1 MLSMT
6 VLCVSAD
13 ASFGCSEALVGI
25 IASHIFHFLS
35 VLMLHQITLLVSPAT
50 VQSED
55 PLMAWL
61 AAGLHIISPA
71 GIFLSAPYAE
81 SVFSFLNFAGCLA
94 YVKSVVSQAESKHAM
109 ANAAVSLSGII
120 FGLATTLRGN
130 GLLSGLTL
138 IYDAVTCLSSILH
151 GVETNSHLTR
161 LLAVCIA
168 GTLMACIAIIPQYVA
183 YDEYCRSG
191 GGLEVARP
199 WCSYWIPS
207 IYAWVQEEYW

>member
-1 MLSMT
+1 MLNMT

-13 ASFGCSEALVGI
+13 ANFGCSEAGVGI

-50 VQSED
+50 FQSEV

-81 SVFSFLNFAGCLA
+81 SAFSFLNFAGCLA
-94 YVKSVVSQAESKHAM
+94 YVKSVVNQAESKHAM
-109 ANAAVSLSGII
+109 ANAAVSLSGIV

-138 IYDAVTCLSSILH
+138 IYDAVTCLSSIFH
-151 GVETNSHLTR
+151 GVETKSNLSR
-161 LLAVCIA
+161 LLTVCIS
-168 GTLMACIAIIPQYVA
+168 GTLMASIAIVPQYVA
-183 YDEYCRSG
+183 YEVYCRSG
-191 GGLEVARP
+191 GSLEVARP

-207 IYAWVQEEYW
+207 IYAWVQKEYW